1 MTVENDDT
9 QNGVEPPQ
17 RGHGAFFGR
26 RKGKTLRKGHA
37 GLMAGALPDLRLD
50 LDTSAPT
57 DLRTLFP
64 TAVGDIWLE
73 IGFGGGEH
81 LTQRAGEN
89 PDVGFIG
96 CEAYINGTAKM
107 LSQIEQNGLANIRLW
122 DDDAKAVVEWLPEAS
137 IARIYLL
144 YPDPWPKRRH
154 RKRRFLG
161 EDMLARLARILKPG
175 GELRF
180 ATDIDDYAAYALA
193 RIARSP
199 DFVWTAERQSDWLTP
214 WEGWRSTRYE
224 AKALREGRRG
234 AYFTFRRIAGSAD
247 ILSAS

>member
-1 MTVENDDT
+1 MR
-9 QNGVEPPQ
+9 P
-17 RGHGAFFGR
+17 
-26 RKGKTLRKGHA
+26 GHA
-37 GLMAGALPDLRLD
+37 GLMAASLPDLRLD
-50 LDTSAPT
+50 LDRPAPA
-57 DLRTLFP
+57 DLHALFP
-64 TAVGDIWLE
+64 VDIRQVWLE

-96 CEAYINGTAKM
+96 CEAYVNGTAKM
-107 LSQIEQNGLANIRLW
+107 LAQIEQNGLANVRLW
-122 DDDAKAVVEWLPEAS
+122 DEDAKRVVEWLPPAS
-137 IARIYLL
+137 IDRLYLL

-161 EDMLARLARILKPG
+161 EEMLARLARILKPG
-175 GELRF
+175 AELRF

-193 RIARSP
+193 RVARSA
-199 DFVWTAERQSDWLTP
+199 DFVWTAERQADWLTP

-234 AYFTFRRIAGSAD
+234 AYFTFRRV
-247 ILSAS
+247 

>member
-1 MTVENDDT
+1 MTEDDKHKFGDGT
-9 QNGVEPPQ
+9 EAPS

-26 RKGKTLRKGHA
+26 RKGKTLRPGHA
-37 GLMAGALPDLRLD
+37 GLMSASLPQLRLD
-50 LDTSAPT
+50 LAAAAPA
-57 DLRTLFP
+57 DLAGLFP
-64 TAVGDIWLE
+64 NPVGEIWLE

-89 PDVGFIG
+89 PQVGFIG
-96 CEAYINGTAKM
+96 CEAYVNGTAKM

-122 DDDAKAVVEWLPEAS
+122 DDDAKTVVDWLPAAS

-161 EDMLARLARILKPG
+161 EEMLVRLARILKPG

-193 RIARSP
+193 RVARSP
-199 DFVWTAERQSDWLTP
+199 DFEWTAECQADWLTP

-234 AYFTFRRIAGSAD
+234 AYFTFRRS
-247 ILSAS
+247 

>member
-1 MTVENDDT
+1 MTPDHEDKAGHD
-9 QNGVEPPQ
+9 EAAPA

-26 RKGKTLRKGHA
+26 RKGKTLRPGHA
-37 GLMAGALPDLRLD
+37 GLMTGALPDLRLD
-50 LDTSAPT
+50 LANPAPA
-57 DLRTLFP
+57 DPAALFAGP
-64 TAVGDIWLE
+64 VDEVWLE

-81 LTQRAGEN
+81 LNQRAGEN
-89 PDVGFIG
+89 PRIGFIG

-107 LSQIEQNGLANIRLW
+107 LAQIEQNGLANIRLW
-122 DDDAKAVVEWLPEAS
+122 DNDAKAVVEWLPAGS
-137 IARIYLL
+137 IGRIYLL

-161 EDMLARLARILKPG
+161 EEMLGRLARILKPG

-193 RIARSP
+193 RVARSP
-199 DFVWTAERQSDWLTP
+199 DFDWTAERQADWLTP

-224 AKALREGRRG
+224 AKALREGRQG
-234 AYFTFRRIAGSAD
+234 AYFTFRRR
-247 ILSAS
+247 

>member
-1 MTVENDDT
+1 MWAVTEDDKDKFGEGT
-9 QNGVEPPQ
+9 DAPP

-26 RKGKTLRKGHA
+26 RKGKTLRPGHA
-37 GLMAGALPDLRLD
+37 DLMSASLPQLRLD
-50 LDTSAPT
+50 LTAPPPA
-57 DLRTLFP
+57 DLAGLFP
-64 TAVGDIWLE
+64 EPVGEVWLE

-81 LTQRAGEN
+81 LTQRASEN
-89 PDVGFIG
+89 PKIGFIG
-96 CEAYINGTAKM
+96 CEAYVNGTAKM
-107 LSQIEQNGLANIRLW
+107 LAQIEHNGLANIRLW
-122 DDDAKAVVEWLPEAS
+122 DNDAKAVVDWLPAGSVE
-137 IARIYLL
+137 RIYLL

-161 EDMLARLARILKPG
+161 EEMLTRLARILKPG

-193 RIARSP
+193 RVARSP
-199 DFVWTAERQSDWLTP
+199 DFEWTAERQADWLTP

-234 AYFTFRRIAGSAD
+234 AYFTFRRA
-247 ILSAS
+247 

>member
-1 MTVENDDT
+1 MTQDDEDKS
-9 QNGVEPPQ
+9 GDGKDAPP

-26 RKGKTLRKGHA
+26 RKGKTLRPGHA
-37 GLMAGALPDLRLD
+37 GLVSGSLPQLRLD
-50 LDTSAPT
+50 LTVPAPS
-57 DLRTLFP
+57 DLGSLFP
-64 TAVGDIWLE
+64 EPVGEVWLE

-89 PDVGFIG
+89 PQIGFIG
-96 CEAYINGTAKM
+96 CEAYVNGTAKM
-107 LSQIEQNGLANIRLW
+107 LAQIEQNGLANIRLW
-122 DDDAKAVVEWLPEAS
+122 DDDAKAVVDWLPAGS

-161 EDMLARLARILKPG
+161 EEMLARLARILKPG

-193 RIARSP
+193 RVARSSE
-199 DFVWTAERQSDWLTP
+199 FEWTAERQADWLTP

-234 AYFTFRRIAGSAD
+234 AYFTFRRV
-247 ILSAS
+247 